1 MSKSSIAIRRTVKG
15 AVPAISFE
23 KIARSILGANY
34 ELSLVLCGD
43 TLARRMNRTYRKKEY
58 APNVLSFPYS
68 PREGEIFLN
77 IRKAEREAR
86 AMGTSPRKRA
96 TLLFV
101 HGCFHLKGLKHG
113 ERMEAAERRV
123 LKRFELL

>member
-1 MSKSSIAIRRTVKG
+1 MARVVLGSS
-15 AVPAISFE
+15 
-23 KIARSILGANY
+23 Y
-34 ELSLVLCGD
+34 QLSLVLCGD
-43 TLARRMNRTYRKKEY
+43 TLARRINIAYRKKSY
-58 APNVLSFPYS
+58 YPNVLSFELDPK
-68 PREGEIFLN
+68 EGEIFLN